1 MDGSQILQL
10 ALSGLVTGS
19 IYALVA
25 LGFTV
30 IFKSTDAINFAQG
43 EWVMAGGMIGAFLHA
58 SFALPPLLL
67 VPIVTVVVA
76 FIGLCSERL
85 TIYPLRTPNPI
96 LLTLITIAVAIT
108 TRAGVTLVLGK
119 APAGLPSFSG
129 NESIHFAGATLQPQ
143 ALWVIGITLVVMF
156 GTNIFFQRSLLGRAM
171 RAAAADR
178 EAAGLVGIYVN
189 RMVMWSF
196 VLAAAIGAIAGLIIT
211 PLTLTSVNVGLML
224 GFKGFSAAM
233 LGGLG
238 NLHGALLGGLVL
250 GLLESLSAGL
260 ISSQFKDVVA
270 FVVLLIVLFLK
281 PAGLLGRAS
290 AERA

>member
-10 ALSGLVTGS
+10 VASGLVTGS

-43 EWVMAGGMIGAFLHA
+43 EWVMAGGMIGAFLHMRFGLA
-58 SFALPPLLL
+58 PLLL
-67 VPIVTVVVA
+67 LPICVGAVA
-76 FIGLCSERL
+76 LIGLVSERL
-85 TIYPLRTPNPI
+85 AIHPLKAPTPM

-108 TRAGVTLVLGK
+108 TRAAITLVLGK

-129 NESIHFAGATLQPQ
+129 SENIHILGATLPPQ
-143 ALWVIGITLVVMF
+143 ARWVFGITILVMI
-156 GTNIFFQRSLLGRAM
+156 GTHYFFQRSLLGRAM

-178 EAAGLVGIYVN
+178 EAAGLVGINVS
-189 RMVMWSF
+189 RMAMWSF
-196 VLAAAIGAIAGLIIT
+196 VIAAAIGAVAGLIIT
-211 PLTLTSVNVGLML
+211 PLTLTSVNAGLML

-238 NLHGALLGGLVL
+238 NLHGALLGGIVL

-260 ISSQFKDVVA
+260 LSSQFKDAVA
-270 FVVLLIVLFLK
+270 FVVLLVVLFLR

-290 AERA
+290 TERA

>member
-10 ALSGLVTGS
+10 VFSGLVTGS

-43 EWVMAGGMIGAFLHA
+43 EWVMAGGMIGAFLHV
-58 SFALPPLLL
+58 SFGLAPLLL
-67 VPIVTVVVA
+67 VPIAVVA
-76 FIGLCSERL
+76 VAFLGLVSERL
-85 TIYPLRTPNPI
+85 AIHPLRAPTPM

-108 TRAGVTLVLGK
+108 TRAAAMLTLGK

-129 NESIHFAGATLQPQ
+129 NENIIIAGATLQPQ
-143 ALWVIGITLVVMF
+143 ALWIFGIMLAVMIGTH
-156 GTNIFFQRSLLGRAM
+156 IFFQRSLLGRAM

-178 EAAGLVGIYVN
+178 EAAGLVGINVGH
-189 RMVMWSF
+189 MAMWSF
-196 VLAAAIGAIAGLIIT
+196 VIAAAIGAIAGLIIT

-238 NLHGALLGGLVL
+238 NLHGALVGGLVL

-260 ISSQFKDVVA
+260 LSSQFKDAVA
-270 FVVLLIVLFLK
+270 FVVLLVVLFLR
-281 PAGLLGRAS
+281 PAGLMGRS
-290 AERA
+290 APERA

>member
-1 MDGSQILQL
+1 MDGSQLLQL
-10 ALSGLVTGS
+10 VASGLVTGS

-43 EWVMAGGMIGAFLHA
+43 EWVMAGGMIGAFLHMRFGLA
-58 SFALPPLLL
+58 PLLL
-67 VPIVTVVVA
+67 LPICAAAVGL
-76 FIGLCSERL
+76 IGLVSERL
-85 TIYPLRTPNPI
+85 AVHPLKTPSPM

-108 TRAGVTLVLGK
+108 TRAAITLALGK

-129 NESIHFAGATLQPQ
+129 GGNIPILGATLPRQ
-143 ALWVIGITLVVMF
+143 ALWVFGITILVMI
-156 GTNIFFQRSLLGRAM
+156 GTHYFFQRSLLGRAM

-178 EAAGLVGIYVN
+178 EAAGLVGINVS
-189 RMVMWSF
+189 RMAMWSF
-196 VLAAAIGAIAGLIIT
+196 VIAAAIGAVAGLIIT
-211 PLTLTSVNVGLML
+211 PLTLTSVNAGLML

-238 NLHGALLGGLVL
+238 NLHGALLGGVVL

-260 ISSQFKDVVA
+260 LSSQFKDAVA
-270 FVVLLIVLFLK
+270 FVVLLAVLFVR

-290 AERA
+290 TERA